1 VRWLVVLVIACS
13 SGGRKDD
20 AAKPQ
25 PDPPVPAVP
34 AATVGLTTPQGEV
47 VVKVEVVQSPAKLQQ
62 GLMYREHLPPDAG
75 MLFLMGGESDHA
87 FFMKNTLIPLDM
99 IFITKEMTV
108 AGIVE
113 NATPKT
119 ETLRRVG
126 VPSSYVL
133 EVNGGW
139 SAAHQ
144 VTAGAKVRFDNVT
157 AAAQ

>member
-1 VRWLVVLVIACS
+1 VRWVVLFVIACS
-13 SGGRKDD
+13 SGSRPSD
-20 AAKPQ
+20 AKLQ
-25 PDPPVPAVP
+25 PDPPLPTAP

-47 VVKVEVVQSPAKLQQ
+47 VVKVEVVSSPAKLQQ

-75 MLFLMGGESDHA
+75 MLFLMGGETDHA
-87 FFMKNTLIPLDM
+87 FYMKNTLIPLDM
-99 IFITKEMTV
+99 IFITRDMTV

-126 VPSSYVL
+126 LPSLYVL

-139 SAAHQ
+139 SAAHH
-144 VTAGAKVRFDNVT
+144 VAAGAKVRFENVS